1 MAWQHKVAGVARWIL
16 AALAVLAVLPPPAA
30 GGVNPALDR
39 WLRDARLG
47 PYAEPRF
54 DEAALYQ
61 QARQEGS
68 VTVYSYSSR
77 IAVVARSFEQR
88 YPGIKVNWFDIDGA
102 EILTKVVAEQRAGNY
117 LADVIFL
124 IGMPE
129 LAHMLAPRGMAV
141 NYVPPD
147 LVTKIPRRYREPF
160 LSHQLNFRVL
170 YYNTERGAAPPV
182 DNLWDLTQPE
192 WRGRVL
198 FPDPLKLPEF
208 LAYLVMVT
216 VRHEDMARAHLVKYG
231 PLTLGPG
238 VENAGYEWIRRL
250 LENRVVVVPSAD
262 AVVEAVGR
270 PGQARAPVGIS
281 AWSLMRLKER
291 NPALQVDVARSVEPV
306 AAVSDRAVIAI
317 PAFAPH
323 PAAAKLFIRWL
334 MGDEKGGGGFAPYHI
349 VGHLPARADVPPP
362 RGMPLPH
369 QLRFWDPD
377 HGAIWARSAK
387 VREFWLR
394 HLR

>member
-1 MAWQHKVAGVARWIL
+1 MRPSRA
-16 AALAVLAVLPPPAA
+16 AALASGILALAAAVGLAVPLPAA
-30 GGVNPALDR
+30 PVPGALDR
-39 WLRDARLG
+39 WLRDSRLG
-47 PYAEPRF
+47 PYTEPRF
-54 DEAALYQ
+54 DEAALYR

-77 IAVVARSFEQR
+77 IAVVARTFEQR

-102 EILTKVVAEQRAGNY
+102 EILTKVLAEQRARNY

-129 LAHMLAPRGMAV
+129 LVHLLAPRGMVV

-170 YYNTERGAAPPV
+170 YYNPERSATPPV

-216 VRHEDMARAHLVKYG
+216 VRHEEMARAYRAKYG

-250 LENRVVVVPSAD
+250 LQNGVVVVPSAD

-270 PGQARAPVGIS
+270 AGQARPPVGIS

-291 NPALQVDVARSVEPV
+291 NPALQVDVALSVEPV

-334 MGDEKGGGGFAPYHI
+334 MGDEKGGGGFTPYHI

-377 HGAIWARSAK
+377 HSAIWTHSAN
-387 VREFWLR
+387 VRDFWIR

>member
-1 MAWQHKVAGVARWIL
+1 MTRRARVL
-16 AALAVLAVLPPPAA
+16 QRVVLGALAVAASALAVPAA
-30 GGVNPALDR
+30 PLSDLEA
-39 WLRDARLG
+39 WLQRARLG
-47 PYAEPRF
+47 RYAEPRF
-54 DEAALYQ
+54 DEAALLQ

-77 IAVVARSFEQR
+77 IAVVARTFEQR
-88 YPGIKVNWFDIDGA
+88 YPGIRVNWSDLDGS
-102 EILTKVVAEQRAGNY
+102 EILTKVMAEQRARNY

-124 IGMPE
+124 IGVPE
-129 LAHMLAPRGMAV
+129 LVHLLAPRGMVV

-147 LVTKIPRRYREPF
+147 LVPKIPRKYREPF

-170 YYNTERGAAPPV
+170 YYNPEASPTPPV

-192 WRGRVL
+192 WKGRVL

-216 VRHEDMARAHLVKYG
+216 VRHEEMARAYRAKYG
-231 PLTLGPG
+231 ELRLSPG

-250 LENRVVVVPSAD
+250 LQNGVVIVSSPD
-262 AVVEAVGR
+262 AVVQAVGR
-270 PGQARAPVGIS
+270 AGQARPPVGIS

-291 NPALQVDVARSVEPV
+291 NPALQVDVALRVEPV
-306 AAVSDRAVIAI
+306 AAVADRAVVAI

-334 MGDEKGGGGFAPYHI
+334 MGDDKGGGGFAPYHI

-377 HGAIWARSAK
+377 HEAIWKQSAQ
-387 VREFWLR
+387 VRDFWVR